1 LKRIDG
7 SLEIVRMLRSKG
19 ISPSISTCNTLIC
32 EVSRG
37 KGSFAGYGVF
47 KEVFGLGS
55 CELEGKMRRGFRNTP
70 NVHSFN
76 ESVVGF
82 YKDGEVQM
90 VEEIWSEMGRFGCVA
105 NGFSFGVFNGFFF
118 CEGGR
123 LSEAEK
129 LWEEMRVKGIV
140 PDIVAYNTIIG
151 GFCKVGEVEKA
162 EGLFREMGL
171 SGIESTCVTFEHLS
185 KGYCRIGGVDS
196 AILVYKNMCRR
207 GLC

>member
-1 LKRIDG
+1 
-7 SLEIVRMLRSKG
+7 
-19 ISPSISTCNTLIC
+19 
-32 EVSRG
+32 
-37 KGSFAGYGVF
+37 
-47 KEVFGLGS
+47 
-55 CELEGKMRRGFRNTP
+55 
-70 NVHSFN
+70 
-76 ESVVGF
+76 
-82 YKDGEVQM
+82 
-90 VEEIWSEMGRFGCVA
+90 MGRFGCVA
-105 NGFSFGVFNGFFF
+105 NGFSFGVFNGFFL

>member
-1 LKRIDG
+1 LLTNDDGAFAGQTGLDRMELNCTGKRLSQVPNAKRSDFFKNVFVKTYRECDSAPFVFDLLIKSCLELKRIDG

-19 ISPSISTCNTLIC
+19 ISPSISTCNTLIR

-47 KEVFGLGS
+47 KEVFGLES
-55 CELEGKMRRGFRNTP
+55 CELEGKMRRGFRVTP

-105 NGFSFGVFNGFFF
+105 NGFSFGVLMAFFF
-118 CEGGR
+118 
-123 LSEAEK
+123 L
-129 LWEEMRVKGIV
+129 
-140 PDIVAYNTIIG
+140 
-151 GFCKVGEVEKA
+151 
-162 EGLFREMGL
+162 
-171 SGIESTCVTFEHLS
+171 
-185 KGYCRIGGVDS
+185 
-196 AILVYKNMCRR
+196 
-207 GLC
+207 